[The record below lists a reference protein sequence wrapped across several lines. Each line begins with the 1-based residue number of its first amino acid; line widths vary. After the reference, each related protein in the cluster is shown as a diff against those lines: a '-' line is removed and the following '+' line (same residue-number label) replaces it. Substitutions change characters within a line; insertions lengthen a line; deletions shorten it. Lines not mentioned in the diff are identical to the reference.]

1 MWNTEFKGLSMT
13 AFFKDEFF
21 SKSFALLLVLNSLYI
36 ALAQFYNIPKLFDS
50 YWWYSFS
57 YREAMLFCTYFMAFC
72 VVYLIPFK
80 RIKNAFVFL
89 IVLVSVL
96 LLIINLFLVLNFG
109 GTLNDHLVGVALQS
123 DPNETS
129 EFLGEYLNLKFGVLT
144 LLVLALLGATY
155 RYGNLAFAKFAHGGG
170 ALKIFWIAFISL
182 LIALILIHI
191 FRLRPHYERTSDVI
205 YNATTSVKDS
215 LGFIIGAMNEYK
227 ELDANFNEYIKDI
240 NVSQAAKDKQIQ
252 NIVLVIGESAQRNLM
267 QIYGYYLPNTPNLSR
282 LHAEKKDNVF
292 VFDDVISS
300 QVTTFE
306 SLSQVLTFANE
317 DNYQTPWYEYLNL
330 IDTMKLG
337 GYKSIVIS
345 NQEQFSLWS
354 KATTT
359 IFGRSDELHWT
370 TSSKAG
376 NSLDTMKPD
385 GAILPILDEALSA
398 QSADTSL
405 FISLHLMGNHIHY
418 FNRYPKEFER
428 FKASDIRSTKGKQ
441 TLAQNA
447 NAILYTDFVL
457 NELIKRFADK
467 DSIIIYLSDHA
478 DDVFDTGNAPLRADS
493 KITRFM
499 VEIPFIVYVS
509 DEFRAKHPKIY
520 ARIKNATKKPF
531 MIDDFMHALIDISG
545 FTIDGFEESR
555 SLFSQKFNENRKR
568 MVGTKALINYDET
581 LKNQPRAE

>member
-1 MWNTEFKGLSMT
+1 MT
-13 AFFKDEFF
+13 AFFKDSFF
-21 SKSFALLLVLNSLYI
+21 SKSFALLFVLNSLYI

-50 YWWYSFS
+50 YWWYSFF

-72 VVYLIPFK
+72 LVYLIPFK
-80 RIKNAFVFL
+80 RVKNTFVFL
-89 IVLVSVL
+89 IVLASVL

-109 GTLNDHLVGVALQS
+109 GTLNEHLVGVALQS
-123 DPNETS
+123 DPNETK
-129 EFLGEYLNLKFGVLT
+129 EFLNEYLSVKFGALT
-144 LLVLALLGATY
+144 LLICSVLGLAY
-155 RYGNLAFAKFAHGGG
+155 RYGNLAFAKFTHGGG
-170 ALKIFWIAFISL
+170 ALTIFWIVFTTL

-191 FRLRPHYERTSDVI
+191 FRVRPHYERTSDVI
-205 YNATTSVKDS
+205 YNATTSVKGS
-215 LGFIIGAMNEYK
+215 LDFIIGAMNEYK
-227 ELDANFNEYIKDI
+227 ELDANFSKYIKDI
-240 NVSQAAKDKQIQ
+240 NVSQAPKDKQIQ
-252 NIVLVIGESAQRNLM
+252 NIVLIIGESAQRNLM
-267 QIYGYYLPNTPNLSR
+267 QIYGYYLPNTPNLSK
-282 LHAEKKDNVF
+282 LYEDKKDNVF

-306 SLSQVLTFANE
+306 SLSQVLSFANE
-317 DNYQTPWYEYLNL
+317 DNAQTPWYKYLNI

-359 IFGRSDELHWT
+359 IFSRSDELHWT

-385 GAILPILDEALSA
+385 GAILPILDEVLNA
-398 QSADTSL
+398 QSADKSL

-428 FKASDIRSTKGKQ
+428 FKASDIRTDKGKQ

-478 DDVFDTGNAPLRADS
+478 DDVFDTGNAPLRTDS

-509 DEFRAKHPKIY
+509 DEFKAKHPKIY

-531 MIDDFMHALIDISG
+531 MIDDFIHALIDISG
-545 FTIDGFEESR
+545 FKIDGFEEKR
-555 SLFSQKFNENRKR
+555 SLFSDKFNQNRQR
-568 MVGTKALINYDET
+568 MVGKKAEINYDET
-581 LKNQPRAE
+581 LKNQPRTGE